1 MPQILIG
8 IAIGA
13 IVAVA
18 LLALYHPSFVR
29 DTRRICHKCKQ
40 QIKRRHH
47 YHMVKGHA
55 EHYDCKAPLLLKEQA
70 QTVDVLGK
78 LLEVVPEEKTEPDLF
93 EAEA

>member
-18 LLALYHPSFVR
+18 LLALYHPGFVR

-55 EHYDCKAPLLLKEQA
+55 EHYDCKA
-70 QTVDVLGK
+70 DVLGK